1 MDSNR
6 TLIRYKMKQLILIS
20 LFSVFVL
27 TGYSQQDTKAKEI
40 LEKVTKTMQS
50 LTSLDAKFSYE
61 MENKVE
67 NVKDKSV
74 GSIVLKGK
82 KYKLNIPQLGTQ
94 MICDGKTIW
103 TYMVNSNEV
112 TIADLDESTDELM
125 DPAKIFTIYEKGFN
139 YKFLNESVD
148 AGVPVYNIELTPQ
161 KPSGDIQKIK
171 LMIDK
176 QKMLIHGAIMNGKD
190 GNTINVIV
198 TQLKTDGSYA
208 DSDFVFDTKKYK
220 GIEVVD
226 MR

>member
-1 MDSNR
+1 
-6 TLIRYKMKQLILIS
+6 MKQLILIS
-20 LFSVFVL
+20 IFSVFVL
-27 TGYSQQDTKAKEI
+27 AGYAQQDAKAKEI
-40 LEKVTKTMQS
+40 LEKVSKTTQS
-50 LTSLDAKFSYE
+50 LASLDAKFSFE
-61 MENKVE
+61 MENKAE
-67 NVKDKSV
+67 NVKDKNV

-94 MICDGKTIW
+94 ITCDGKTIW

-112 TIADLDESTDELM
+112 TIANLDESTDELM

-139 YKFLNESVD
+139 YKFLSETVD

-176 QKMLIHGAIMNGKD
+176 QKMLIHGAVMNGKD
-190 GNTINVIV
+190 GNIINVIV
-198 TQLKTDGSYA
+198 TQLKTDGVYT
-208 DSDFVFDTKKYK
+208 DSDFVFDSKKFK

>member
-1 MDSNR
+1 
-6 TLIRYKMKQLILIS
+6 MKQLILIS

-67 NVKDKSV
+67 NLKDKSV

-139 YKFLNESVD
+139 YKFLNETVD

-161 KPSGDIQKIK
+161 KPSGDIKKIK

>member
-1 MDSNR
+1 
-6 TLIRYKMKQLILIS
+6 MKQLILIS
-20 LFSVFVL
+20 IFSVFVL
-27 TGYSQQDTKAKEI
+27 TGYSQQDAKAKEI
-40 LEKVTKTMQS
+40 LEKVTKTTQS
-50 LTSLDAKFSYE
+50 LASLDAKFSFE
-61 MENKVE
+61 MENKAE
-67 NVKDKSV
+67 NVKDKNV

-94 MICDGKTIW
+94 ITCDGKTIW
-103 TYMVNSNEV
+103 TYMTNSNEV
-112 TIADLDESTDELM
+112 TIANLDESTDELM

-139 YKFLNESVD
+139 YKFLSETVD

-176 QKMLIHGAIMNGKD
+176 QKMLIHGAVMNGKD
-190 GNTINVIV
+190 GNIINVIV
-198 TQLKTDGSYA
+198 TQLKTDGVYK
-208 DSDFVFDTKKYK
+208 DSDFVFDSKKFK

>member
-1 MDSNR
+1 
-6 TLIRYKMKQLILIS
+6 MKQLILIS
-20 LFSVFVL
+20 IFSVFVL
-27 TGYSQQDTKAKEI
+27 AGYAQQDAKAKEI
-40 LEKVTKTMQS
+40 LEKVSKTTQS
-50 LTSLDAKFSYE
+50 LASLDAKFSFE
-61 MENKVE
+61 MENKAE
-67 NVKDKSV
+67 NVKDKNV

-94 MICDGKTIW
+94 ITCDGKTIW
-103 TYMVNSNEV
+103 TYMTNSNEV
-112 TIADLDESTDELM
+112 TIANLDESTDELM

-139 YKFLNESVD
+139 YKFLSETVD

-176 QKMLIHGAIMNGKD
+176 QKMLIHGAVMNGKD
-190 GNTINVIV
+190 GNVINVIV
-198 TQLKTDGSYA
+198 TQLKTDGVYT
-208 DSDFVFDTKKYK
+208 DSDFVFDSKKFK

>member
-1 MDSNR
+1 
-6 TLIRYKMKQLILIS
+6 MKQLILIS

-27 TGYSQQDTKAKEI
+27 TGYSQQDAKAKEI

-139 YKFLNESVD
+139 YKFLNETVD
-148 AGVPVYNIELTPQ
+148 AGVSVYNIELTPQ
-161 KPSGDIQKIK
+161 KPSGDIKKIK

-208 DSDFVFDTKKYK
+208 DADFVFDTKKYK

>member
-1 MDSNR
+1 
-6 TLIRYKMKQLILIS
+6 MKQLILIS
-20 LFSVFVL
+20 IFSVFIL
-27 TGYSQQDTKAKEI
+27 AGYAQQDAKAKEI
-40 LEKVTKTMQS
+40 LEKVSKTTQS
-50 LTSLDAKFSYE
+50 LASLDAKFSFE
-61 MENKVE
+61 MENKAE
-67 NVKDKSV
+67 NVKDKNV

-94 MICDGKTIW
+94 ITCDGKTIW

-112 TIADLDESTDELM
+112 TIANLDDATDELM

-139 YKFLNESVD
+139 YKFLSETDD

-176 QKMLIHGAIMNGKD
+176 QKMLIHGAVMNGKD
-190 GNTINVIV
+190 GNVINVIV
-198 TQLKTDGSYA
+198 TQLKTDGVYT
-208 DSDFVFDTKKYK
+208 DSDFVFDPKKYN

>member
-1 MDSNR
+1 
-6 TLIRYKMKQLILIS
+6 MKQLILIS
-20 LFSVFVL
+20 IFSVFAL
-27 TGYSQQDTKAKEI
+27 AGYAQQDAKAKEI
-40 LEKVTKTMQS
+40 LEKVSKTTQS
-50 LTSLDAKFSYE
+50 LASLDAKFSFE
-61 MENKVE
+61 MENKAE
-67 NVKDKSV
+67 NVKDKNV

-94 MICDGKTIW
+94 ITCDGKTIW
-103 TYMVNSNEV
+103 TYMTNSNEV
-112 TIADLDESTDELM
+112 TIANLDDATDELM

-139 YKFLNESVD
+139 YKFLSETVD

-176 QKMLIHGAIMNGKD
+176 QKMLIHGAVMNGKD
-190 GNTINVIV
+190 GNIINVIV
-198 TQLKTDGSYA
+198 TQLKTDGVYT
-208 DSDFVFDTKKYK
+208 DSDFVFDSKKFK

>member
-6 TLIRYKMKQLILIS
+6 TLIIYKMKQLILIS

-190 GNTINVIV
+190 GNVINVIV

-208 DSDFVFDTKKYK
+208 DADFVFDTKKYK

>member
-1 MDSNR
+1 
-6 TLIRYKMKQLILIS
+6 MKQLFLIS
-20 LFSVFVL
+20 LFSFFVL

-139 YKFLNESVD
+139 YKFLNETVD

-161 KPSGDIQKIK
+161 KPSGDIKKIK

-208 DSDFVFDTKKYK
+208 DADFVFDTKKYK